1 MDSKEKYLSEKVEEI
16 LLKRGFRKENAE
28 KAVIKGVRC
37 DAIFRK
43 GAESALL
50 VEYKC
55 VHAYRALE
63 FRSLIGDAI
72 LRFQHSVK
80 NSNEPN
86 IRLLVAVLMGRMS
99 KKAAADL
106 QDYAQKYLP
115 DLNWILL
122 DEFGVGLIHV
132 DGKDEELAV
141 SASFKKESVHC
152 PVSSQGNLFS
162 PKNQWLLKV
171 LLLPGIDQRYWG
183 GPKQKPQ
190 SVGELAEVSGVSQ
203 PAVSAFINRAEQSG
217 FLKRSSQGFIIQ
229 RHQELLEDWAYA
241 LKHKRR
247 DQVGLRFLYENE
259 PEDRFLKKIRD
270 YCNKSKSC
278 DQGLP
283 IVLGRHL
290 ACHLLGIGRSNVRSA
305 CLYASRPQEEILS
318 ALDLVVDE
326 SRSASSLVLVR
337 AAFQKAIFD
346 SSALIDD
353 VPVSD
358 IVQCYLDVYPSI
370 DRGRE
375 QAEYIYQ
382 KVLGP
387 YFERAH

>member
-1 MDSKEKYLSEKVEEI
+1 MESKYKYLRARIAEI
-16 LLKRGFRKENAE
+16 LSKRGFSKGNAE
-28 KAVIKGVRC
+28 EVNMEGMRVDAV
-37 DAIFRK
+37 FRK
-43 GAESALL
+43 GAESALI
-50 VEYKC
+50 VESKA
-55 VHAYRALE
+55 VHAYRAPE
-63 FRSLIGDAI
+63 FRALIGDAI
-72 LRFQHSVK
+72 LRFQYGLK
-80 NSNEPN
+80 GSNKPKL
-86 IRLLVAVLMGRMS
+86 RLLVAVLMGRLS
-99 KKAAADL
+99 RKADADL
-106 QDYAQKYLP
+106 QNYAQKYLP

-122 DEFGVGLIHV
+122 DEFGSGRMHM
-132 DGKDEELAV
+132 DGKDEEVAV
-141 SASFKKESVHC
+141 SDPLKKESANH
-152 PVSSQGNLFS
+152 PSPAQGNLFS

-203 PAVSAFINRAEQSG
+203 PSVSAFINRAEQSG

-247 DQVGLRFLYENE
+247 DQVGLQFLYENE

-270 YCNKSKSC
+270 YCKKPKNSEK
-278 DQGLP
+278 GAP
-283 IVLGRHL
+283 VVLGQHL
-290 ACHLLGIGRSNVRSA
+290 ACHLMGMGRSNIRSA
-305 CLYASRPQEEILS
+305 FLYANRPQEEILS

-326 SRSASSLVLVR
+326 ARSAASLVLVK
-337 AAFQKAIFD
+337 ASYQKVIFD
-346 SSALIDD
+346 SSVLIDD

-358 IVQCYLDVYPSI
+358 IVQCYLDVYHSI

-375 QAEYIYQ
+375 QAEYIYH

-387 YFERAH
+387 YFDRTH

>member
-1 MDSKEKYLSEKVEEI
+1 MESRDKYILAQVANILS
-16 LLKRGFRKENAE
+16 KRGFSKVNPEEVNME
-28 KAVIKGVRC
+28 GMKVDAV
-37 DAIFRK
+37 FRK
-43 GAESALL
+43 GVESVLIVDSKA
-50 VEYKC
+50 
-55 VHAYRALE
+55 VHAYRAPE
-63 FRSLIGDAI
+63 FRAWIGDAI
-72 LRFQHSVK
+72 LRFEHGAK
-80 NSNEPN
+80 ICHKPRN
-86 IRLLVAVLMGRMS
+86 RFLLAVLMGRMS

-122 DEFGVGLIHV
+122 DESGVGLIHV

-141 SASFKKESVHC
+141 SVSFKKESVHC
-152 PVSSQGNLFS
+152 PASSQGNLFS

-190 SVGELAEVSGVSQ
+190 SVGELAEVSVVSQ

-241 LKHKRR
+241 LKHKHR

-270 YCNKSKSC
+270 YCNKSKDC
-278 DQGLP
+278 GQGLP

-305 CLYASRPQEEILS
+305 SLYASRPQEEILS

-326 SRSASSLVLVR
+326 SKSASSLVLVR
-337 AAFQKAIFD
+337 APFPKAIFD

-358 IVQCYLDVYPSI
+358 IVQCYLDVYHSI

-387 YFERAH
+387 FFERAH

>member
-1 MDSKEKYLSEKVEEI
+1 MESRDKYLLAQIANI
-16 LLKRGFRKENAE
+16 LSKRGFS
-28 KAVIKGVRC
+28 KANPDEVNIEGMKV
-37 DAIFRK
+37 DAVFRK
-43 GAESALL
+43 GAESALI
-50 VEYKC
+50 VESKV
-55 VHAYRALE
+55 VHAYRAPE
-63 FRSLIGDAI
+63 FRALIGDAI
-72 LRFQHSVK
+72 LRFQHSAKICHKPK
-80 NSNEPN
+80 N
-86 IRLLVAVLMGRMS
+86 RFLLAVLMGRMS

-203 PAVSAFINRAEQSG
+203 PAVSAFINRAEQAG
-217 FLKRSSQGFIIQ
+217 FLKRSSKGFIIQ

-241 LKHKRR
+241 LKHKGR
-247 DQVGLRFLYENE
+247 DQVGLRFLYENDSE
-259 PEDRFLKKIRD
+259 ERFLKRIRD
-270 YCNKSKSC
+270 YCKKPKNPGKGS
-278 DQGLP
+278 P
-283 IVLGRHL
+283 VALGQHL
-290 ACHLLGIGRSNVRSA
+290 ACHLMGMGRSNVRSA
-305 CLYASRPQEEILS
+305 FLYANRPQEKILS

-326 SRSASSLVLVR
+326 SRSAVSLVLVR
-337 AAFQKAIFD
+337 APFPKSIFD
-346 SSALIDD
+346 SSVLIDD
-353 VPVSD
+353 VPISD
-358 IVQCYLDVYPSI
+358 IVQCYLDVYHSI

-387 YFERAH
+387 YFDRAP